1 MSVKVRVYIH
11 GNDAWRDKNVCI
23 DLQLPTT
30 PRKGE
35 FIELSLPELLE
46 LEGQAKKSREIAY
59 RYYDWCRIH
68 TYRPFEEFTEED
80 VESLTFDQ
88 GFLEVENIYMS
99 SENDYVS
106 VLLANPNS
114 E

>member
-11 GNDAWRDKNVCI
+11 GNDAWLDKNVFLY
-23 DLQLPTT
+23 LQLPIS

-35 FIELSLPELLE
+35 FIGFSLPELLE
-46 LEGQAKKSREIAY
+46 LEGKAKKSREIAY
-59 RYYDWCRIH
+59 RYYDWCHIH
-68 TYRPFEEFTEED
+68 SYKPFEDFTDED

-88 GFLEVENIYMS
+88 GFLEVEYVYMS
-99 SENDYVS
+99 SENDFVS
-106 VLLANPNS
+106 VLLGNPNN